1 MYKLVVVAGKLR
13 GEEYELES
21 GDNTLGRDDSCSIP
35 FPVNGVSKQHLSITV
50 TGDVAYIEDLG
61 SSNGTFLNGKI
72 IKRATVKN
80 GDKIALPDTIIQVVF
95 VEEKK
100 IVIHKK
106 VEEEEDEDEEYL
118 KGGNMPDSPL
128 GKILHVFKFKVM
140 PVIHGINEE
149 YEWRILFAIL
159 LAIFVITNVTLTILP
174 ILNDSKKLLLHET
187 AKRGA
192 HYAEEIGRINA
203 RALEQNNLDRVNTNF
218 MDSEDGVHSYALF
231 DMEGRIVR
239 PLAKLNDWISDP
251 FSVQVKDW
259 ANGTK
264 DSDGKKVYKKLLDG
278 GMIGIG
284 KKIMAYSTS
293 SNSLEPVG
301 IIAIR
306 FAPRSLAV
314 EATKSSKA
322 YLESLVTSFIVS
334 IIFFAIVYYLTI
346 RHFDEM
352 KYQIE
357 ESLRGKRRNLE
368 SRYLMDELNKLR
380 DSVNSVLQRN
390 RELLNEEVD
399 SEFDDG
405 ETDDMY
411 TNMLGEFI
419 RGASGGVI
427 VLDSEKNVCFIN
439 SEAEDITGIRESS
452 AQGQSILDVSREK
465 GFSGTIIDIC
475 DNCANNSGTNQTD
488 EYELQGNNYEI
499 HVAGI
504 VGKDGFTKA
513 FYITFKP
520 E

>member
-13 GEEYELES
+13 GEEYELEA
-21 GDNTLGRDDSCSIP
+21 GENTLGRDESSSIH

-61 SSNGTFLNGKI
+61 SSNGTFVNGKI

-80 GDKIALPDTIIQVVF
+80 GDKIALPDTIIQVVW

-100 IVIHKK
+100 IIIHKK
-106 VEEEEDEDEEYL
+106 VEEEEDDDEEYI
-118 KGGNMPDSPL
+118 KGGPMPDQPM
-128 GKILHVFKFKVM
+128 GKILHLFKYKVM

-159 LAIFVITNVTLTILP
+159 LAIFVVINVTLTILP
-174 ILNDSKKLLLHET
+174 VLSDSKNILLRET

-218 MDSEDGVHSYALF
+218 MDNEDGVHTYALF

-259 ANGTK
+259 ANKTK
-264 DSDGKKVYKKLLDG
+264 DTDGKKVYKKLLDG

-284 KKIMAYSTS
+284 KKIMAYSTQT
-293 SNSLEPVG
+293 NSLQPVG

-346 RHFDEM
+346 RPFDEM

-368 SRYLMDELNKLR
+368 SRYMMGELARLR

-399 SEFDDG
+399 SEFEDG
-405 ETDDMY
+405 ETDESY
-411 TNMLGEFI
+411 TSMLGEFL
-419 RGASGGVI
+419 RGAAGPTMVF
-427 VLDSEKNVCFIN
+427 DSSKNICFMN
-439 SEAEDITGIRESS
+439 SEAEDITGIRENA
-452 AQGQSILDVSREK
+452 AQGMSILDVSREK
-465 GFSGTIIDIC
+465 GFSGTLIDLC
-475 DNCANNSGTNQTD
+475 DNCANNSGTDQTD

-499 HVAGI
+499 HVAGL

-513 FYITFKP
+513 FYITFIR